1 VKRVPIA
8 VKAKAAER
16 RTAEVMN
23 DPKSTPA
30 QRLAAAEAEQR
41 AGAGTWSREHD
52 LEAS

>member
-1 VKRVPIA
+1 MKRITRDP
-8 VKAKAAER
+8 KLDPAATK
-16 RTAEVMN
+16 TAAVMN

>member
-1 VKRVPIA
+1 MKRVSTA
-8 VKAKAAER
+8 DKAKAAER
-16 RTAEVMN
+16 HTAAVMN

-52 LEAS
+52 LEAG